1 MVLCFQWSGLT
12 NLKKIVDE
20 SNQGKNNPTTK
31 SLMFMLNHMVE
42 EYGEYKKLGSVE
54 ELAKY
59 KEIAIAKGN

>member
-1 MVLCFQWSGLT
+1 MFSMEWLNKLE
-12 NLKKIVDE
+12 KIVDE

-42 EYGEYKKLGSVE
+42 EYSEYKKLGSAE